1 MTRENPGLQE
11 DLGVMN
17 LQNLQDLY
25 KDTLKDLYSAEE
37 QITKA
42 LPKMAEHASS
52 PELKKAFQAHL
63 KQTEEHIKRIEQIFQ
78 SLDGK
83 PGGKKCKGMEG
94 LIKEGDELMKENA
107 DPAVLDAGL
116 IAAAQKVEHYEIAG
130 YGTARTYAQML
141 GMEDHARLL
150 DQTVNEEGDT
160 DKKLTKLAEE
170 RINIKAQRG

>member
-1 MTRENPGLQE
+1 
-11 DLGVMN
+11 MN

-25 KDTLKDLYSAEE
+25 KDTLKDLYSAEN

-42 LPKMAEHASS
+42 LPKMADHASS

-63 KQTEEHIKRIEQIFQ
+63 KQTEEHIKRLEQIFQ
-78 SLDGK
+78 HLDAK

-94 LIKEGDELMKENA
+94 LIKEGDELMKEDA

-116 IAAAQKVEHYEIAG
+116 IAAAQKVEHYEIAS
-130 YGTARTYAQML
+130 YGTARTYAMML
-141 GMEDHARLL
+141 GMEDQARLL
-150 DQTVNEEGDT
+150 DQTVQEEGDT

-170 RINIKAQRG
+170 RINIKAQRA